1 MPTEPPAVRAARG
14 EKAPR
19 RGRLQAVT
27 HSQAVIQHAKG
38 SLIRTRGCTAQEA
51 FDILVRL
58 SQDTNRKLRDVAEVL
73 VREATGGAGT
83 GGAAG
88 GPAVAAG

>member
-1 MPTEPPAVRAARG
+1 VQ
-14 EKAPR
+14 
-19 RGRLQAVT
+19 LQA
-27 HSQAVIQHAKG
+27 AK
-38 SLIRTRGCTAQEA
+38 
-51 FDILVRL
+51 
-58 SQDTNRKLRDVAEVL
+58 DTNRKLRDVAEVL